1 MRIEK
6 TALDAQ
12 NRCVYSLY
20 KEKGCIGHAV
30 TCADCF
36 EALEIAPEWQSRGY
50 GSYLLREV
58 LRQNG
63 GFDRTAPSEFTAPL
77 PDAGNTA
84 AQALAAKFGFVP
96 RGGLLV
102 RRRVPGPDGSG
113 ADPPLFAQHTGTGR
127 TVSGCHLRQRA
138 RYPIFMQRCRGKWP
152 GDRAGYPASGRGQHQ
167 CAAGRQRHGCHWPR
181 GMLRPSG
188 ACCALPRR
196 AVRTA

>member
-6 TALDAQ
+6 MAPDAQ

-36 EALEIAPEWQSRGY
+36 EALEIAPEWRGRGY

-84 AQALAAKFGFVP
+84 AQALAAKDNDLAP
-96 RGGLLV
+96 E
-102 RRRVPGPDGSG
+102 D
-113 ADPPLFAQHTGTGR
+113 FAQL
-127 TVSGCHLRQRA
+127 CDA
-138 RYPIFMQRCRGKWP
+138 F
-152 GDRAGYPASGRGQHQ
+152 
-167 CAAGRQRHGCHWPR
+167 
-181 GMLRPSG
+181 
-188 ACCALPRR
+188 
-196 AVRTA
+196 